1 MWTISNG
8 LSFIRLLMSLPLAYF
23 LWTYDT
29 TGVIVIGVA
38 AYISDI
44 LDGYLARRLNQIS
57 EWGKIIDPIADKVF
71 VGTAVIVM
79 IMQQRIPL
87 WFVAIVLGR
96 DLLIVT
102 AGAWYSKKH
111 NFVLPSVFA
120 GKAAVVAIAFA
131 LLIHVIGVPTIEPYT
146 LWWACLLMAFSLYV
160 YGHRLYKHIS
170 Q

>member
-29 TGVIVIGVA
+29 AGVIVMGVA

-44 LDGYLARRLNQIS
+44 LDGCLARRLNQIS

-87 WFVAIVLGR
+87 
-96 DLLIVT
+96 
-102 AGAWYSKKH
+102 
-111 NFVLPSVFA
+111 
-120 GKAAVVAIAFA
+120 
-131 LLIHVIGVPTIEPYT
+131 
-146 LWWACLLMAFSLYV
+146 
-160 YGHRLYKHIS
+160 
-170 Q
+170 